1 MKPETFRVKLTQH
14 QRRPGALWKELV
26 FELRNYFDGWVEGL
40 NVKGFKGL
48 KDLMIA
54 DQLKRRVSSEV
65 KDHFLDE
72 WGELIDPLVLAGKLD
87 QYESVRGNRKINPV
101 RAAKRNPLDRARPNS
116 PKKEHPAINA
126 EKTEHQF
133 SKSSAP
139 KGSWRN
145 ENFARRTTPAC
156 YICHSTSQLWPN
168 CPQLNKTKELIN
180 REGIS

>member
-1 MKPETFRVKLTQH
+1 MKSETFRIKFTQN

-26 FELRNYFDGWVEGL
+26 FELRNYCDGWVEGL
-40 NVKGFKGL
+40 NVKDFKSL

-54 DQLKRRVSSEV
+54 DQLKRRVSSDV

-101 RAAKRNPLDRARPNS
+101 RVAERKPLDRARPS
-116 PKKEHPAINA
+116 LPKKEHPAKGE

-139 KGSWRN
+139 KENWRN
-145 ENFARRTTPAC
+145 EKFERRTTSAC
-156 YICHSTSQLWPN
+156 YICH
-168 CPQLNKTKELIN
+168 
-180 REGIS
+180 